1 MSKFFYDVCRRMS
14 KINNPFTFIKLSQ
27 ATTVCFDKENALCDG
42 ELVIKQLVI
51 LDEKN
56 NESEIA
62 QIISN
67 VLNAVNERNP
77 IADALKKQYDFEQS
91 ANVKEVYSFDYQ
103 TRSMGATFKSGK
115 TYIIGLIDNISIKN
129 KESILKKC
137 EEYFNQGQDVY
148 VLAQS
153 FIENLNDLDP
163 VALIVTKEHIRE
175 EMKSAVQWLNDHNVD
190 IKVVSNES
198 LIKASNI
205 AYDAGVKNVNRQV
218 SVENMSYEDIKGNAD
233 KYVVFGDACRE
244 DKDIVI
250 EALKNKGE
258 KVIYINE
265 DFDDFSKSLKESK
278 RINNNLHRAALFLIT
293 KAILAVFLTIM
304 LLIGYNTK
312 AFDNPFGL
320 YRYFV
325 LDALIDIVTVVLLMI
340 DKGRNEVKGKFL
352 LNVLTISLPGAFMMF
367 IAALAVFILYTMQ
380 RSGAVSFGIYNVD
393 TAIAMSMIAFTILSV
408 PVLYKI
414 CYPLNRYRRVIVVVI
429 ALIAIISLVTSAI
442 ISYTSHKADPLF
454 GVPFM
459 EMNGPTYLITT
470 IIVIVLIGL
479 YSALYQIFGKGEQY
493 EN

>member
-1 MSKFFYDVCRRMS
+1 MSN
-14 KINNPFTFIKLSQ
+14 KINNPFAFIKLSQ

-42 ELVIKQLVI
+42 ELIIKQIVI

-67 VLNAVNERNP
+67 VLNAVGERNP

-91 ANVKEVYSFDYQ
+91 AEVKKAYSYDYQ

-115 TYIIGLIDNISIKN
+115 TYMIGLIDNVSIKN
-129 KESILKKC
+129 KESVIKRC
-137 EEYFNQGQDVY
+137 EEYINQGQDVY

-153 FIENLNDLDP
+153 FVENLNDLDP
-163 VALIVTKEHIRE
+163 VALIVTKEHVRDT
-175 EMKSAVQWLNDHNVD
+175 MKQSIQWLNDHNVN
-190 IKVVSNES
+190 IKVVSS
-198 LIKASNI
+198 GSVLKASNI

-218 SVENMSYEDIKGNAD
+218 SVENMSIEDIEGNAD
-233 KYVVFGDACRE
+233 KYVIFGDAYRE
-244 DKDIVI
+244 DKDTII
-250 EALKNKGE
+250 DALENKGE

-265 DFDDFSKSLKESK
+265 DFDNFSKSLKESK
-278 RINNNLHRAALFLIT
+278 RINNNLHRASLFLIT
-293 KAILAVFLTIM
+293 KAILAVFLTVM

-325 LDALIDIVTVVLLMI
+325 LDALINVVTVILLMI

-352 LNVLTISLPGAFMMF
+352 FNVLTISLPGAFMMF
-367 IAALAVFILYTMQ
+367 IASLAIFILYAMQ
-380 RSGAVSFGIYNVD
+380 RNDTVSFGLYSVN
-393 TAIAMSMIAFTILSV
+393 TAIAMCMIAFTVLSI
-408 PVLYKI
+408 PVLHKI
-414 CYPLNRYRRVIVVVI
+414 CHPLNRYRRVMTITI
-429 ALIAIISLVTSAI
+429 AFIAIISLVTSAI
-442 ISYTSHKADPLF
+442 ISYTSNKADPLF

>member
-1 MSKFFYDVCRRMS
+1 MS
-14 KINNPFTFIKLSQ
+14 KINNPFAFIKLSQ

-42 ELVIKQLVI
+42 ELIIKQLVV

-67 VLNAVNERNP
+67 VLNAVDERNP
-77 IADALKKQYDFEQS
+77 IANALKKQYDFEQS
-91 ANVKEVYSFDYQ
+91 AEVKKAYSFDYQ
-103 TRSMGATFKSGK
+103 TCSMGATFRSGK
-115 TYIIGLIDNISIKN
+115 TYVIGLIDNMSLKN

-137 EEYFNQGQDVY
+137 DEYINQGQDVY
-148 VLAQS
+148 VLGQN
-153 FIENLNDLDP
+153 FTGTFNDLDA
-163 VALIVTKEHIRE
+163 VALIIVKEHIRDT
-175 EMKSAVQWLNDHNVD
+175 MKSAIQWLNDHKVD
-190 IKVVSNES
+190 IKVVSSGNV
-198 LIKASNI
+198 IKASNI

-218 SVENMSYEDIKGNAD
+218 SVENMSIEDIEGNAD
-233 KYVVFGDACRE
+233 KYVIFGDAYRE
-244 DKDIVI
+244 DKDAII
-250 EALKNKGE
+250 EALENKGE
-258 KVIYINE
+258 KVVYIND
-265 DFDDFSKSLKESK
+265 DFDNFSKSLKESK
-278 RINNNLHRAALFLIT
+278 RINNNLHRAGLFLIT
-293 KAILAVFLTIM
+293 KAILAVFLTVM

-325 LDALIDIVTVVLLMI
+325 LDALINVVTVILLMI

-352 LNVLTISLPGAFMMF
+352 FNVLTISLPGAFMMF
-367 IAALAVFILYTMQ
+367 MASLAIFILYGMQ
-380 RSGAVSFGIYNVD
+380 RSDMVSFGIYGVD
-393 TAIAMSMIAFTILSV
+393 TAIAMSMIAFTILSI
-408 PVLYKI
+408 PVLHKI
-414 CYPLNRYRRVIVVVI
+414 CHPLNRYRRVMVI
-429 ALIAIISLVTSAI
+429 TIAFIAIISLVTSAI

-479 YSALYQIFGKGEQY
+479 YSALYQIFGKGEFY

>member
-1 MSKFFYDVCRRMS
+1 MSN
-14 KINNPFTFIKLSQ
+14 KINNPFAFIKLSQ

-42 ELVIKQLVI
+42 ELIIKQLVI

-56 NESEIA
+56 NESEIS

-67 VLNAVNERNP
+67 VLNAVDERNP
-77 IADALKKQYDFEQS
+77 LWNALKKQYDFAQS
-91 ANVKEVYSFDYQ
+91 AEIKKVHSFDYE

-129 KESILKKC
+129 KESILKRC
-137 EEYFNQGQDVY
+137 EEFIKQGQDVY

-153 FIENLNDLDP
+153 FAENLNDLEA
-163 VALIVTKEHIRE
+163 VALIITKEHVRE
-175 EMKSAVQWLNDHNVD
+175 TMKSAIEWLNERHINV
-190 IKVVSNES
+190 KVVSRDS
-198 LIKASNI
+198 LLKASNI
-205 AYDAGVKNVNRQV
+205 AYDAGAKNVNRQV
-218 SVENMSYEDIKGNAD
+218 SFENVVIGEIEGNVD
-233 KYVVFGDACRE
+233 KYVVFADACRE
-244 DKDIVI
+244 EKDAII
-250 EALKNKGE
+250 EALENKGE
-258 KVIYINE
+258 KVIYVNE
-265 DFDDFSKSLKESK
+265 DFDDFSKSLKESN
-278 RINNNLHRAALFLIT
+278 RINNNLHRTGLFLIT

-325 LDALIDIVTVVLLMI
+325 MDALIDVVVVILLMI

-352 LNVLTISLPGAFMMF
+352 FNILEISLPGAFMMF
-367 IAALAVFILYTMQ
+367 VATLAIFILYTMQ
-380 RSGAVSFGIYNVD
+380 RNDIVSFGIYDVN
-393 TAIAMSMIAFTILSV
+393 TAIAMSMIAFTALSI

-414 CYPLNRYRRVIVVVI
+414 CHPLNRYRRVVVI
-429 ALIAIISLVTSAI
+429 TIAFTAIICLVTSAI

-479 YSALYQIFGKGEQY
+479 YSALYQVFGKGEQY
-493 EN
+493 ED

>member
-1 MSKFFYDVCRRMS
+1 MSN

-42 ELVIKQLVI
+42 ELDIKQLVI
-51 LDEKN
+51 LDDKN
-56 NESEIA
+56 SESEIA

-67 VLNAVNERNP
+67 VLNAVDERNP
-77 IADALKKQYDFEQS
+77 LANALKKQYDFEQS
-91 ANVKEVYSFDYQ
+91 ANIKKIFPFDYKA
-103 TRSMGATFKSGK
+103 RSMGATFKSGK

-129 KESILKKC
+129 KENVISRC
-137 EEYFNQGQDVY
+137 EEYFDQGQDVY

-153 FIENLNDLDP
+153 LVEKHTDLDP
-163 VALIVTKEHIRE
+163 VALIIVKEHIRE
-175 EMKSAVQWLNDHNVD
+175 TMKQSIEWLNEHNVD
-190 IKVVSNES
+190 IKVVSS
-198 LIKASNI
+198 GDVIKASNI

-218 SVENMSYEDIKGNAD
+218 SVENMTIEDIEGNAD

-244 DKDIVI
+244 DKNTII
-250 EALKNKGE
+250 KALENKGE

-293 KAILAVFLTIM
+293 KAILAVFLTVM

-320 YRYFV
+320 YRFFV
-325 LDALIDIVTVVLLMI
+325 LDALINVVAVILLMM
-340 DKGRNEVKGKFL
+340 DKSGNDVKGKFL
-352 LNVLTISLPGAFMMF
+352 FNVLTISLPGGFMMF
-367 IAALAVFILYTMQ
+367 IASVAIFILYTMQ
-380 RSGAVSFGIYNVD
+380 RNDAVSFGIYSVQ
-393 TAIAMSMIAFTILSV
+393 TAIAMSMIAFTALSI
-408 PVLYKI
+408 PILYKI
-414 CYPLNRYRRVIVVVI
+414 SQPINRYRRIMVIVVVATAI
-429 ALIAIISLVTSAI
+429 TALVSSAI
-442 ISYTSHKADPLF
+442 ISYTSNKADPLF
-454 GVPFM
+454 GAPFM

-493 EN
+493 ED

>member
-1 MSKFFYDVCRRMS
+1 MSN
-14 KINNPFTFIKLSQ
+14 KINNPFAFIKLSQ

-42 ELVIKQLVI
+42 ELIIKQLVI

-56 NESEIA
+56 NESEIS

-67 VLNAVNERNP
+67 VLNAVGERNP

-91 ANVKEVYSFDYQ
+91 AEVKKAYSFDYE

-129 KESILKKC
+129 KESILKRC
-137 EEYFNQGQDVY
+137 EEYIKQGQDVY

-153 FIENLNDLDP
+153 FVENLNDLDP
-163 VALIVTKEHIRE
+163 VALIVTKEHIRDT
-175 EMKSAVQWLNDHNVD
+175 MKQSIQWLNDHNVN
-190 IKVVSNES
+190 IKVVSS
-198 LIKASNI
+198 GSVLKASNI

-218 SVENMSYEDIKGNAD
+218 SVENMSIEDIEGNAD
-233 KYVVFGDACRE
+233 KYVIFGDAYRE
-244 DKDIVI
+244 DKDTII
-250 EALKNKGE
+250 DALENKGE

-265 DFDDFSKSLKESK
+265 DFDNFSKSLKESK
-278 RINNNLHRAALFLIT
+278 RINNNLHRAGLFLIT
-293 KAILAVFLTIM
+293 KAILAVFLTVM

-325 LDALIDIVTVVLLMI
+325 LDALIDIVAVILLMI
-340 DKGRNEVKGKFL
+340 DKGRNEVKGTFL
-352 LNVLTISLPGAFMMF
+352 FNILTISLPGAFMMF
-367 IAALAVFILYTMQ
+367 MASLAIFILYAMQ
-380 RSGAVSFGIYNVD
+380 RNDTVSFGLYSVNTV
-393 TAIAMSMIAFTILSV
+393 IAMSMIAFTVLSI
-408 PVLYKI
+408 PVLHKI
-414 CYPLNRYRRVIVVVI
+414 CHPLNRYRRVMTITI
-429 ALIAIISLVTSAI
+429 AFIAIISLVTSAI

-479 YSALYQIFGKGEQY
+479 YSALYQIFGKGELY

>member
-1 MSKFFYDVCRRMS
+1 MSN
-14 KINNPFTFIKLSQ
+14 KINNPFAFIKLSQ

-42 ELVIKQLVI
+42 ELIIKQIVI

-67 VLNAVNERNP
+67 VLNAIGERNP

-91 ANVKEVYSFDYQ
+91 AEVKKAYSYDYQ

-115 TYIIGLIDNISIKN
+115 TYMIGLIDNVSIKN
-129 KESILKKC
+129 KETVIKRC
-137 EEYFNQGQDVY
+137 EEYINQGQDVY

-153 FIENLNDLDP
+153 FVENLNDLDP
-163 VALIVTKEHIRE
+163 VALIVTKEHIRDT
-175 EMKSAVQWLNDHNVD
+175 MKQSIQWLNDHNVN
-190 IKVVSNES
+190 IKVVSS
-198 LIKASNI
+198 GSVLKASNI

-218 SVENMSYEDIKGNAD
+218 SVENMSVEDIEGNAD
-233 KYVVFGDACRE
+233 KYVIFGDAYRE
-244 DKDIVI
+244 DKDTII
-250 EALKNKGE
+250 DALENKGE

-265 DFDDFSKSLKESK
+265 DFDNFSKSLKESK
-278 RINNNLHRAALFLIT
+278 RINNNLHRAGLFLIT
-293 KAILAVFLTIM
+293 KAILAVFLTVM

-312 AFDNPFGL
+312 VFDNPFGL

-325 LDALIDIVTVVLLMI
+325 LDTLINVVTVILLMI

-352 LNVLTISLPGAFMMF
+352 FNVLTISLPGAFMMF
-367 IAALAVFILYTMQ
+367 IASLAIFILYAMQ
-380 RSGAVSFGIYNVD
+380 RNDTVSFGLYSVN
-393 TAIAMSMIAFTILSV
+393 TAIAMSMIAFTVLNI
-408 PVLYKI
+408 PVLHKI
-414 CYPLNRYRRVIVVVI
+414 CHPLNRYRRVMTITI
-429 ALIAIISLVTSAI
+429 AFIAIISLVTSAI
-442 ISYTSHKADPLF
+442 ISYISHKADPLF